1 MPASSNTVLVM
12 TSGTQHEVV
21 PCVRKFRP
29 AALERPGGG
38 RVISSFMRNST
49 LGATLSLFTVAASS
63 LGGCSSPPASP
74 GQQPSSGV
82 NGATGTS
89 GGTSSG
95 TSSGTGSTAG
105 SSAGSTATG
114 SGASGGASAGAS
126 SGSTTS
132 GMTSTGDGGC
142 DLTLVLS
149 DPNAACAI
157 NETYGVFVSPPAS
170 PDAGTAG
177 GTGTRAS
184 PLHSIDAAIT
194 LAKTGAKRVY
204 ACVGYYDEKI
214 TVDASRDGVKI
225 YGGLD
230 CTTPTWDFTGD
241 HTGLSPSTPGTTL
254 TLTGLTSA
262 HVEYFELRPLDAP
275 QTPPTTAGAVG
286 ASSIAVFIESST
298 GVTFQNVLATGANAQ
313 PGQDQTAAI
322 QAAAEASGRPGSAT
336 EAGAQTVNSACMTSI
351 GGAGGAPAAGGA
363 KGSPGEP
370 TGGDAGATG
379 GAAGVKGGV
388 CSAAGTGTGGLG
400 SNGGGGTAGVGASSW
415 GTLDSTGWTPTNGG
429 AGGVGGLGQGGGGGA
444 SVTGGGGGAGGAGGC
459 GGAGGLGGTGGGSS
473 IGVLV
478 HNSKVSIAGGSVQA
492 GNGGNG
498 GAGAPGQAGQ
508 AGGPGGAG
516 SGTACGGGQGGTG
529 GTGGGGG
536 GGAGGISVGIVWG
549 GATAQVTTDGM
560 VVGTGQVASLNA
572 VQGTGIG
579 GPAGAGGAAAGTG
592 GGAGAAGT
600 PGMAGLGNDNIAAL
614 QIP

>member
-1 MPASSNTVLVM
+1 
-12 TSGTQHEVV
+12 
-21 PCVRKFRP
+21 
-29 AALERPGGG
+29 
-38 RVISSFMRNST
+38 
-49 LGATLSLFTVAASS
+49 
-63 LGGCSSPPASP
+63 
-74 GQQPSSGV
+74 
-82 NGATGTS
+82 
-89 GGTSSG
+89 
-95 TSSGTGSTAG
+95 
-105 SSAGSTATG
+105 
-114 SGASGGASAGAS
+114 
-126 SGSTTS
+126 
-132 GMTSTGDGGC
+132 MTSTTDGGC

-149 DPNAACAI
+149 ATNAACAI
-157 NETYGVFVSPPAS
+157 SETYGVFVSPPAS

-214 TVDASRDGVKI
+214 TVDATRDGVKI

-262 HVEYFELRPLDAP
+262 HVEYFELRPIDAP
-275 QTPPTTAGAVG
+275 QTPPTTAGAAG
-286 ASSIAVFIESST
+286 ASSIAVFIENST

-313 PGQDQTAAI
+313 PGQDQTAAMP
-322 QAAAEASGRPGSAT
+322 AAAETSGTSGTAG
-336 EAGAQTVNSACMTSI
+336 GAQTVNAACMTSI
-351 GGAGGAPAAGGA
+351 GGAGGAAMAGGA
-363 KGSPGEP
+363 NGSPGEP
-370 TGGDAGATG
+370 TGTG
-379 GAAGVKGGV
+379 GAAGIKGGA
-388 CSAAGTGTGGLG
+388 CTAGGTGAGGAG
-400 SNGGGGTAGVGASSW
+400 SNGAGGTAGAGAASW
-415 GTLDSTGWTPTNGG
+415 GTLGSTGWTPANGAAGG
-429 AGGVGGLGQGGGGGA
+429 AGGVGQGGGGGA
-444 SVTGGGGGAGGAGGC
+444 SATGNAGGGGGPGGC

-478 HNSKVSIAGGSVQA
+478 HNSKVSIIGGSVQA

-508 AGGPGGAG
+508 AGGPGGAKA
-516 SGTACGGGQGGTG
+516 GTACGGGVGGNG

-560 VVGTGQVASLNA
+560 VVGPGQVASLNA

-579 GPAGAGGAAAGTG
+579 GPAGAGGAAGTD
-592 GGAGAAGT
+592 GGAGAGT
-600 PGMAGLGNDNIAAL
+600 AGMAGLGNDNIAAL